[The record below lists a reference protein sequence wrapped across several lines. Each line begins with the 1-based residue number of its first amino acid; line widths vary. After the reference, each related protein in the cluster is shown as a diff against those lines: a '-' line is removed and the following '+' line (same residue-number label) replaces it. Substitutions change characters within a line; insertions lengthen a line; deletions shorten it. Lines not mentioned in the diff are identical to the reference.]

1 MKRGSLLLLLLFLPL
16 LGCGST
22 HSPIPLASG
31 PPAEPLSSTVLAGHA
46 RAWRFTKGSWVEAP
60 AYDYEF
66 LVLERRYEG
75 RWDVV
80 KEIHRRDP
88 RYDGRAGPR
97 DQTIFFAVHTSPAAG
112 GGLDLAVQSTLGS
125 GTGHVDAGGDGF
137 VVEMAAAQKGMFVP
151 FDTVRIRQLPSREG
165 HLEETVELYS
175 KKDGVER
182 PFMKME
188 EQGLVYRPVAGK

>member
-1 MKRGSLLLLLLFLPL
+1 MKRSPHFLLLFFLPL

-22 HSPIPLASG
+22 SSPIPLASG
-31 PPAEPLSSTVLAGHA
+31 PPPEPPSSTVLAGHA
-46 RAWRFTKGSWVEAP
+46 RAWRFAKGAWIEAP
-60 AYDYEF
+60 AYDYDF

-80 KEIHRRDP
+80 KEIHRGDP

-97 DQTIFFAVHTSPAAG
+97 DQTVFFTVHTSPAADG
-112 GGLDLAVQSTLGS
+112 GQDLAVQSTLGS

-151 FDTVRIRQLPSREG
+151 FDTVRIRQRPTREG

-182 PFMKME
+182 PFLKME

>member
-1 MKRGSLLLLLLFLPL
+1 MKHGSLLLLLVTPL

-22 HSPIPLASG
+22 SSPVPLASG
-31 PPAEPLSSTVLAGHA
+31 PPPEPLSSTVLAGRA
-46 RAWRFTKGSWVEAP
+46 RAWRFAKGAWVEAP

-66 LVLERRYEG
+66 LVFERRYEG
-75 RWDVV
+75 RWEVL
-80 KEIHRRDP
+80 KEVHRRDP

-97 DQTIFFAVHTSPAAG
+97 DQTIFFSVLTSAAAG
-112 GGLDLAVQSTLGS
+112 GGQDLTVRSTLGS

-137 VVEMAAAQKGMFVP
+137 VIEMAAAQKGLFVP
-151 FDTVRIRQLPSREG
+151 FDTVRIRQRPSREG
-165 HLEETVELYS
+165 LLEETIELFS

-188 EQGLVYRPVAGK
+188 ERGLVYRPVVGK